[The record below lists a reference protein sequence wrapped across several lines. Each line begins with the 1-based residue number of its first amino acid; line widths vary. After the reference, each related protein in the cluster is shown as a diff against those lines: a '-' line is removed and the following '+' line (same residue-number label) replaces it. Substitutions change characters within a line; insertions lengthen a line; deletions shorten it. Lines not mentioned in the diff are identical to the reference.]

1 MITKSDVKY
10 IQSLSHKKFR
20 EEEGVFIV
28 EGVKMV
34 KELIE
39 EFPSQILHIYALKD
53 WVEQHPELT
62 SLSSRV
68 TIISA
73 NDLERISHLATANE
87 VLCLVSI
94 PKGEPKFT
102 NPSGITLV
110 LDQIQDPGN
119 LGTIIR
125 TCDWFGIKQIICSL
139 DTVDAYNPKT
149 VQSAKGSLLRLQL
162 SYTTLNNYFSS
173 IHDTPVYA
181 AVLGGES
188 IQQVKF
194 KQPAVLIIGNEANGI
209 SKDVLSYATEKIAI
223 PKVGKAESLNAAIAT
238 AIIISKMQLQAI

>member
-1 MITKSDVKY
+1 MISKSDVKY

-34 KELIE
+34 NELIE
-39 EFPSQILHIYALKD
+39 EFPSQIMHIYALQS
-53 WVEQHPELT
+53 WVDQHPELT
-62 SLSSRV
+62 SLNRPYS
-68 TIISA
+68 IISEQE
-73 NDLERISHLATANE
+73 LGRISHLTTANE

-94 PKGEPKFT
+94 PKSQVDFT

-125 TCDWFGIKQIICSL
+125 TCDWFGIHHIICST

-149 VQSAKGSLLRLQL
+149 VQSAKGSLLRVKITYTEL
-162 SYTTLNNYFSS
+162 STYFSA
-173 IHDTPVYA
+173 IKEVPVYA
-181 AVLGGES
+181 AVLGGQS
-188 IQQVKF
+188 IQEVKF
-194 KQPAVLIIGNEANGI
+194 IQPAVLIIGNEANGI
-209 SKDVLSYATEKIAI
+209 SAEVLRYATEKIAI
-223 PKVGKAESLNAAIAT
+223 PKLGKADSLNAAIAS
-238 AIIISKMQLQAI
+238 AIIISAMQLKTI